1 MKSLKTTFLIVFGT
15 LSIVISFGVGMVI
28 YMQYKAY
35 IKSSYEATLKQVL
48 EGVSENIPVL
58 SDVDYIIREG
68 QAQSEAFADIF
79 IELHA
84 LSKLFNVED
93 IAVFERQQAGIYRF
107 LAGVRPADD
116 PFVFIEEGT
125 FLVSWEPG
133 ESVTHVMETAYTTRT
148 FQVTSS
154 YTDEFGTHVSGIL
167 PMTKS
172 DGTASVLLGV
182 DYEVSYIESLYRKA
196 YTALFISMLIGII
209 LALGGAWVFATI
221 LVRPIKQVT
230 RVAGELA
237 GAHFDIEIPITS
249 KNEIGDQQKALRTIR
264 DNLKQMMDTLNQQ
277 QVQKLDSISR
287 NLREAVNKSLK
298 DVEVIVDQMG
308 AVEHRSESQIT
319 LVGEATDSTKRIV
332 THIDGLN
339 AAIQTQVA
347 NIVESSDAIKQMIAH
362 TASIRSTVSNSTKLT
377 EQLNDLSKNGQQ
389 IIRRLGEEY
398 QLIATRAGSLKTAN
412 KMIANMATETNILAM
427 NAAIEAAHAG
437 ESGRGFAVVASE
449 IRKLAESSAKE
460 SSAIDLEI
468 KNMEHAITNME
479 GASNDTTK
487 LMGSLFAGIQEMKS
501 LFFTVMKA
509 IEEQSTGNAQILES
523 LKIMQEKTNMV
534 QEDSLEIKKESN
546 DIYQGIENVKSASGE
561 VRNSVSNVL
570 NASKHIAE
578 YLEYSQQLVEGD

>member
-1 MKSLKTTFLIVFGT
+1 MKTTFLIVFAA

-28 YMQYKAY
+28 YMQYRAY

-48 EGVSENIPVL
+48 EGVSENLPVL
-58 SDVDYIIREG
+58 SDADYIIREG
-68 QAQSEAFADIF
+68 EAQSEAFMDLF
-79 IELHA
+79 IELHT

-93 IAVFERQQAGIYRF
+93 IAVFERQRAGVYRF

-116 PFVFIEEGT
+116 PFVFIAEGT
-125 FLVSWEPG
+125 FLVPWEPG
-133 ESVTHVMETAYTTRT
+133 ESVAHVMETAYTTRT
-148 FQVTSS
+148 FQATSS

-182 DYEVSYIESLYRKA
+182 DYEVSCIESLYRKA
-196 YTALFISMLIGII
+196 YTALIISMLIGII
-209 LALGGAWVFATI
+209 LALGGAWVFAAI

-230 RVAGELA
+230 QVAGELA

-264 DNLKQMMDTLNQQ
+264 DNLKQMMATLNQQ

-287 NLREAVNKSLK
+287 NLRDAVNKSLK

-332 THIDGLN
+332 SRIDGLN

-347 NIVESSDAIKQMIAH
+347 NIIESSAAIKQMIAH

-377 EQLNDLSKNGQQ
+377 EQLNGLSKNGQQ

-412 KMIANMATETNILAM
+412 KMIANMVTETNILAM

-460 SSAIDLEI
+460 SSAIDAEI
-468 KNMEHAITNME
+468 KNMEHAITNMA
-479 GASNDTTK
+479 GASNDTTA
-487 LMGSLFAGIQEMKS
+487 LMESLFAGIHDMES
-501 LFFTVMKA
+501 LFFTVTKA
-509 IEEQSTGNAQILES
+509 VEEQSVGGARILES
-523 LKIMQEKTNMV
+523 LNVIQEKTNLV
-534 QEDSLEIKKESN
+534 QDDSLEIKKESN
-546 DIYQGIENVKSASGE
+546 DIYQDIENVKSASGE

-578 YLEYSQQLVEGD
+578 YLEYSQQIVESH